1 MTIMDEI
8 YVKQGC
14 PYCTRAIALLERM
27 GRRPHVYDIA
37 TRLPQPQRDVARQ
50 IVAQGM
56 TVPQIFLRGQHI
68 GGCDALEEL
77 IMGS

>member
-1 MTIMDEI
+1 MSMDEI

-27 GRRPHVYDIA
+27 GRRPRVYDVA
-37 TRLPQPQRDVARQ
+37 SSLPQPQRDVARR
-50 IVAQGM
+50 IVAQRM
-56 TVPQIFLRGQHI
+56 TVPQIFLGGRHI